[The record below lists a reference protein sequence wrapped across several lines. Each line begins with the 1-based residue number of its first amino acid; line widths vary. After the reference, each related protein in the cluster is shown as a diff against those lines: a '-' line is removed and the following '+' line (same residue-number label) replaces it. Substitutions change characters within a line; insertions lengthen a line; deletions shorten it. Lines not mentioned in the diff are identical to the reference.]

1 MRRYFNFGPIFKT
14 VRHFFTLVEKSWDCG
29 LTHFF
34 EDETRAKIP
43 SENQP
48 LFSKK
53 EIGKKEKSQSQQ
65 RL

>member
-1 MRRYFNFGPIFKT
+1 MP
-14 VRHFFTLVEKSWDCG
+14 HFFTLVENSWDSG

-43 SENQP
+43 SENKP
-48 LFSKK
+48 LFSKVL
-53 EIGKKEKSQSQQ
+53 EKEKSQGQQ